1 MSKPVMENMQP
12 AHEVRSIDV
21 EQGSLDVLVG
31 GSGSPVLYLHPAGG
45 IRWTA
50 VHAALARAHTV
61 YAPVAPGFD
70 GRALHPAAS
79 SVQTLAALYGRL
91 CDQLIGAPCDVI
103 GHSFGGWVAAW
114 LAVQRPD
121 CVEQL
126 VLSAAAGFRP
136 TDAPAM
142 PATPEA
148 FARALYRHPEHLTD
162 TPKLPDTD
170 AANRAQY
177 LKYNGG
183 MTRDEAL
190 IARLP
195 EIDRLTMI
203 VHGTHDGIIPDSSS
217 QQLRRWIRRSYLMY
231 LWDAGHGLEVDQPER
246 MSELLLSFFA
256 RSEAFMVNWGKAT

>member
-1 MSKPVMENMQP
+1 MHAMQA
-12 AHEVRSIDV
+12 AHEVRKVDI
-21 EQGSLDVLVG
+21 ELGTLDVLVG

-50 VHAALARAHTV
+50 VHAALSRAHTV

-70 GRALHPAAS
+70 GRPEHPAAS

-136 TDAPAM
+136 ANAPAM

-148 FARALYRHPEHLTD
+148 FARALYRHPERVAD
-162 TPKLPDTD
+162 APKSPATD

-177 LKYNGG
+177 IKYNGG
-183 MTRDEAL
+183 VARDEAL

-203 VHGTHDGIIPDSSS
+203 LHGTHDGIIPDSSS

-231 LWDAGHGLEVDQPER
+231 LWDAGHGLEVDQSER

-256 RSEAFMVNWGKAT
+256 RSEAFMVNWGSKA